1 MFKLPVWL
9 RRELG
14 MKVNGPKPGFK
25 HAKTEKAD
33 YKAHTIPIWSA
44 THVPLD
50 LQGSVDD
57 IEMLPIN
64 SGVLVRDWR
73 TRYRTVNC
81 AQASIR
87 SMHPKATFSIRTVLD
102 KGAKKDLLI
111 IRVA

>member
-1 MFKLPVWL
+1 MSILPVWL

-25 HAKTEKAD
+25 HAKKVKAVVKD
-33 YKAHTIPIWSA
+33 TVPIWSA

-50 LQGSVDD
+50 LQGSVEDV
-57 IEMLPIN
+57 EMLPVH

-73 TRYRTVNC
+73 ARYRTVNC

-87 SMHPKATFSIRTVLD
+87 NLHPKATFSIRTVLD